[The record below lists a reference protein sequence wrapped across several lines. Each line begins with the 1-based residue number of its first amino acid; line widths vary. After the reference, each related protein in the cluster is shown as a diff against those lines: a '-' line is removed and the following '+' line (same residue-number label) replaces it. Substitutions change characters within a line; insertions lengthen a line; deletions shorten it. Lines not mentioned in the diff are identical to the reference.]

1 MDKVLWK
8 ALSAALGF
16 AAAWAARNI
25 STSIWS
31 RVSDG
36 DVPVNPANRE
46 VSWMNA
52 VGWAVLAG
60 SAAGLAR
67 VVGRRGAAAAW
78 VSATGDTPP
87 GL

>member
-1 MDKVLWK
+1 MNRVLWN
-8 ALSAALGF
+8 ALSAVLGF

-25 STSIWS
+25 STAIWT

-36 DVPVNPANRE
+36 DAPVNPANRQ

-52 VGWAVLAG
+52 FGWAVLAG

-78 VSATGDTPP
+78 SSATGETPP

>member
-8 ALSAALGF
+8 TLSAVLGLV
-16 AAAWAARNI
+16 AAWAARNI
-25 STSIWS
+25 TTAAWT
-31 RVSDG
+31 RVSDN
-36 DVPVNPANRE
+36 DAPVNPADRD

-67 VVGRRGAAAAW
+67 VVGRRSAAAAW